1 MWCYA
6 CYASLCY
13 QLPIYFQKFPDV
25 SGAPVICAHVP
36 KIAQVLPA
44 KIACA
49 SGIYAHICAAY
60 HGVACFMVHGA
71 SPEMPVV
78 CCALLRARDLRAC
91 VPDYPRLSARQIIST
106 RRMNARPSSCAR
118 MSPVDAC
125 SLLRGRDVRACAP
138 DYHRLPARPASTR
151 IYARRPLARP
161 SCAHIAHHNIS

>member
-1 MWCYA
+1 MFHNVYMWWYA

-44 KIACA
+44 KTACA

-60 HGVACFMVHGA
+60 HGVACFMIHGA

-91 VPDYPRLSARQIIST
+91 
-106 RRMNARPSSCAR
+106 
-118 MSPVDAC
+118 
-125 SLLRGRDVRACAP
+125 AP
-138 DYHRLPARPASTR
+138 DYR
-151 IYARRPLARP
+151 IPDCLRVKYLRADARRYLRA
-161 SCAHIAHHNIS
+161 